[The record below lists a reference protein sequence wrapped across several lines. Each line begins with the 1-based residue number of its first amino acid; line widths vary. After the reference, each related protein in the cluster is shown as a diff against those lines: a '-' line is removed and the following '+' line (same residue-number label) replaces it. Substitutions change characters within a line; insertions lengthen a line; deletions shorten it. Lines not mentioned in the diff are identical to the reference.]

1 MKTPK
6 LVLLAM
12 AFLAPIALNVYAP
25 LMPALKI
32 SLSTTSDAV
41 QLGMTL
47 FLIFFA
53 LGQLSCGLFVELF
66 GQKKVLL
73 WGVSIYIVG
82 SVIGILVND
91 IYWLLIARILQ
102 AIGGGFSLL
111 LTRSI
116 ILEQNSPNKA
126 AAKLSYIALG
136 IASLQACVPS
146 LTGYL
151 NVYFS
156 WQFAFYLS
164 LIIALIAWWAI
175 YWHLPV
181 KSLPQPQQLE
191 KKEERDSLRGNKVIH
206 PTKQPSINDII
217 YTYIRVLVFPKFFF
231 ISLANALTS
240 AAFFAFVLN
249 VPFIVA
255 DDLAGSS
262 LDYGKWYFIV
272 ALGFW
277 IGSFISSQISERIGT
292 STMLKLGWYIAT
304 VAAFS
309 MIVSLYV
316 FGTNYWSL
324 FTPMALF
331 TFGRGLL
338 LPNAQASAVTV
349 TPFSRSTAMGVFSFC
364 QLLIGAAL
372 AQLSVSFVKQ
382 DAIFLPITITLLVV
396 LSLFSYAKADKC
408 ITN

>member
-1 MKTPK
+1 MKTSK

-25 LMPALKI
+25 IMPALKV
-32 SLSTTSDAV
+32 SLSTSAEV
-41 QLGMTL
+41 IQLGMTL
-47 FLIFFA
+47 FLTFFA
-53 LGQLSCGLFVELF
+53 FGQLSCGLFVELF

-73 WGVSIYIVG
+73 WGVSLYIVG

-91 IYWLLIARILQ
+91 VYWLLIARVLQ

-116 ILEQNSPNKA
+116 ILEQNSPSKA

-136 IASLQACVPS
+136 IATLQACVPS

-151 NVYFS
+151 NIYFS
-156 WQFAFYLS
+156 WQFVFYFS
-164 LIIALIAWWAI
+164 LGIAMIAWWAI
-175 YWHLPV
+175 YWYLPEKSFTQSQQPV
-181 KSLPQPQQLE
+181 KKVVIDYLQV
-191 KKEERDSLRGNKVIH
+191 NKVIDS
-206 PTKQPSINDII
+206 TKKPSINEII
-217 YTYIRVLVFPKFFF
+217 YTYIRILVFPKFFF
-231 ISLANALTS
+231 ISFANALTS

-255 DDLAGSS
+255 DNLAGSS

-292 STMLKLGWYIAT
+292 AIMLQLGWNIAT

-309 MIVSLYV
+309 MIISLLV
-316 FGTNYWSL
+316 FGVSYWSL
-324 FTPMALF
+324 FTPMALL

-338 LPNAQASAVTV
+338 LPNAQALAATV

-372 AQLSVSFVKQ
+372 AQLSVIFVKQ
-382 DAIFLPITITLLVV
+382 DVIFLPIAITLMVV
-396 LSLFSYAKADKC
+396 VSLFSYSKANKY